1 MIGKEKAKKPDFNSL
16 NNYLTANPKIN
27 QIKKHLTQK
36 DKKKSDKKG
45 LNNLEKITG
54 SGDINIAGNQP
65 IIIYKKQ
72 SNNKKISKSPNPFN
86 SKYTIN
92 KNKFEYVSKNFKNI
106 IVIII
111 LVQTIII
118 IIYIIII
125 IISQTKIKIYQ
136 SIKTKKIIQKDLS
149 IIIILTIV
157 LI

>member
-86 SKYTIN
+86 SKYTR
-92 KNKFEYVSKNFKNI
+92 KNFKNI

-136 SIKTKKIIQKDLS
+136 
-149 IIIILTIV
+149 
-157 LI
+157 